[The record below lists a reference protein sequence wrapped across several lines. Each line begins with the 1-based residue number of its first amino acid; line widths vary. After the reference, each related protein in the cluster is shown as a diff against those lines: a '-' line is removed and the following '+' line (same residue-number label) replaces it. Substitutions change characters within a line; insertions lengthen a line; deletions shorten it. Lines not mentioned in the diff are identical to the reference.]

1 MLTRKNVANGF
12 NQSGSGYGVVKIDMN
27 KVTSDSY
34 KGYDIYPRVNGVE
47 GLPYHYSVWQQ
58 EISVYQMNSAGGRC
72 HDNARCE
79 SMWARFKAELL
90 YGRYDTSSM
99 TVAQLKTI
107 IWRYFI
113 SYWNHRRICSANGG
127 LTPMVKRQQYYASLQ
142 ESA

>member
-72 HDNARCE
+72 HDNARCDVGTLQSRITLWALRYLLDDRSTVKNHYLEIFYQLLE
-79 SMWARFKAELL
+79 SSKNLF
-90 YGRYDTSSM
+90 
-99 TVAQLKTI
+99 
-107 IWRYFI
+107 
-113 SYWNHRRICSANGG
+113 C
-127 LTPMVKRQQYYASLQ
+127 
-142 ESA
+142 

>member
-58 EISVYQMNSAGGRC
+58 EISDRPGFRTPQDCRHEC
-72 HDNARCE
+72 HCP
-79 SMWARFKAELL
+79 
-90 YGRYDTSSM
+90 
-99 TVAQLKTI
+99 
-107 IWRYFI
+107 
-113 SYWNHRRICSANGG
+113 NGQ
-127 LTPMVKRQQYYASLQ
+127 RH
-142 ESA
+142 

>member
-99 TVAQLKTI
+99 TVA
-107 IWRYFI
+107 R
-113 SYWNHRRICSANGG
+113 
-127 LTPMVKRQQYYASLQ
+127 
-142 ESA
+142 